1 VGVAFRAVAA
11 AGIRIRPV
19 GDQDDEFRAAVLRG
33 VRRLVRVQVQFRL
46 FQRGTDRRAA
56 YGAFGLNGG
65 VDRAVAG
72 VDRVSQAVAAAAVAA
87 PRVVVLAVVEPHVS
101 EPNAQRRFVRAV
113 DRAVVVV
120 VEDVPDGPL
129 GDVQAAAVTRAP
141 AGRALDG
148 AGSCAGRAA
157 GRRGG

>member
-1 VGVAFRAVAA
+1 M
-11 AGIRIRPV
+11 
-19 GDQDDEFRAAVLRG
+19 
-33 VRRLVRVQVQFRL
+33 RVQVELRL

-56 YGAFGLNGG
+56 QGGFGLNGG

-87 PRVVVLAVVEPHVS
+87 PRVVVLAVVEPHVP
-101 EPNAQRRFVRAV
+101 EPNPQRRFVRAV

-129 GDVQAAAVTRAP
+129 GNIQTAAVSRTST
-141 AGRALDG
+141 GRTLDS

-157 GRRGG
+157 GRWGGRALIFA